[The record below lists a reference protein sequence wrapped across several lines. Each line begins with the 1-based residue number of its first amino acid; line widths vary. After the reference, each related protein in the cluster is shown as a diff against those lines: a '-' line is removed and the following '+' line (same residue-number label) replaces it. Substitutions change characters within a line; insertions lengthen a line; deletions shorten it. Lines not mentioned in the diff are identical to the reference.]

1 MYRNI
6 KTGELVEAVQLP
18 DDGTFDGP
26 SAQMIA
32 KAGGIILPRAG
43 GGVNVQWPKGI
54 MVALPGDWMVRKE
67 GVEYRADSR
76 RLFEATYERAEDD
89 KRAG

>member
-1 MYRNI
+1 MGQYRHRL
-6 KTGELVEAVQLP
+6 TGELVEAVQLP
-18 DDGTFDGP
+18 ADGTFDGP

-54 MVALPGDWMVRKE
+54 MVGLPGDWIVRKE
-67 GVEYRADSR
+67 GVEYRAYSR
-76 RLFEATYERAEDD
+76 WLFEQKFEDEEN
-89 KRAG
+89 A